1 MGVLTELAAQISSHA
16 QKIEETL
23 AAHNLPQP
31 SFAVDGPPTLP
42 AGPEFRELQ
51 KTRLA
56 LMDAARDMEHLTTGP
71 EAWIKSSMLNFSS
84 DYLTLSVLS
93 HWNIFSAVP
102 LDGEISYADL
112 AAKVG
117 LAEERLRRFIRQAMT
132 NHVFTESRPGF
143 VAHTATS
150 AVPARIPSFRW
161 FMEHNAEDGG
171 PAYPKVITA
180 LEKWGASDQ
189 PAESGFGLAFGLDAQ
204 DGKDSVFRFVAE
216 DGEGEKKG
224 FRMKRIGN
232 AMEGMKGDGAYNVGH
247 AQQGFDWASLGD
259 ATVVDLGG
267 SVGHLSIE
275 LATQNPNLK
284 CIVQDFPGLE
294 PQFNAIVPSELTS
307 RVSFQPHDIFTPQ
320 PVQGADVYA
329 FRLVFHDWS
338 DPYCVQ
344 MIRHVVPV
352 MKPGSRILVIDAV
365 VADWGEV
372 ESRSQDR
379 LVTSCDLHM
388 MSMMNAKER
397 TEGDWRRLF
406 AEADGGLRVVKCV
419 KVEGSAL
426 GFVEVVKEK

>member
-1 MGVLTELAAQISSHA
+1 MQVFPMLWYN
-16 QKIEETL
+16 
-23 AAHNLPQP
+23 NL
-31 SFAVDGPPTLP
+31 
-42 AGPEFRELQ
+42 REL
-51 KTRLA
+51 TNA
-56 LMDAARDMEHLTTGP
+56 L
-71 EAWIKSSMLNFSS
+71 
-84 DYLTLSVLS
+84 
-93 HWNIFSAVP
+93 
-102 LDGEISYADL
+102 
-112 AAKVG
+112 
-117 LAEERLRRFIRQAMT
+117 Q
-132 NHVFTESRPGF
+132 
-143 VAHTATS
+143 
-150 AVPARIPSFRW
+150 
-161 FMEHNAEDGG
+161 
-171 PAYPKVITA
+171 
-180 LEKWGASDQ
+180 
-189 PAESGFGLAFGLDAQ
+189 
-204 DGKDSVFRFVAE
+204 
-216 DGEGEKKG
+216 
-224 FRMKRIGN
+224 
-232 AMEGMKGDGAYNVGH
+232 
-247 AQQGFDWASLGD
+247 
-259 ATVVDLGG
+259 LGG

-294 PQFNAIVPSELTS
+294 PQFNAVVPSELTS

-344 MIRHVVPV
+344 MIRQVVPV
-352 MKPGSRILVIDAV
+352 MKPGSRILAIDAV

>member
-1 MGVLTELAAQISSHA
+1 MGALTELAAQISSHA

-23 AAHNLPQP
+23 AAHDLPQP
-31 SFAVDGPPTLP
+31 SFAVDGPPTMP

-71 EAWIKSSMLNFSS
+71 EAWIKSSVLSFAA
-84 DYLTLSVLS
+84 DWLTLAVLA
-93 HWNIFSAVP
+93 HWDVFSAVP

-112 AAKVG
+112 ALKVG

-132 NHVFTESRPGF
+132 NHIFTESRPGF

-161 FMEHNAEDGG
+161 YIEHNAEDGG
-171 PAYPKVITA
+171 PAYPHVIPA

-189 PAESGFGLAFGLDAQ
+189 PAKSGFGIAFGLDAK
-204 DGKDSVFRFVAE
+204 DSKDSVFQFVAE

-224 FRMKRIGN
+224 FRMRRIGN

-247 AQQGFDWASLGD
+247 AQNGFDWASLGDD

-275 LATQNPNLK
+275 LASQNPNLK
-284 CIVQDFPGLE
+284 CIVQDFPGIE
-294 PQFNAIVPSELTS
+294 PQFHNIVPAELVP
-307 RVSFQPHDIFTPQ
+307 RVSFQAHDIFTPQ
-320 PVQGADVYA
+320 PVRGADVYA

-344 MIRHVVPV
+344 MIRNVAPA
-352 MKPGSRILVIDAV
+352 MKPGSRILAIDAV
-365 VADWGEV
+365 LAEWGV
-372 ESRSQDR
+372 ESWAQDR
-379 LVTSCDLHM
+379 LITSCDLHM
-388 MSMMNAKER
+388 MAMMNAKER
-397 TEGDWRRLF
+397 TEADWRRLF
-406 AEADGGLRVVKCV
+406 AEADAGLRVVSV
-419 KVEGSAL
+419 KRPEGSAL
-426 GFVEVVKEK
+426 GFVEVVKE